1 METDME
7 MHDLCA
13 IAARETRCVL
23 ATAIKVEGHAYR
35 KQGVSMLLT
44 EDGKMVGSISPGC
57 LESDLQARVS
67 HVLDTKQMEF
77 AEYDMRPEDD
87 LSWGETIGCGGL
99 VVVLLE
105 PVCGELRHTLQ
116 KMHECLQTGAT
127 TALTRMFQDDYTKV
141 QYGWKRIEPAETSHE
156 PNLRPSLVLR
166 HDRVVN
172 HNLAPLQGDEQHSSG
187 NTKHENTAST
197 QHSPEI
203 PRLTLVPEVVTATS
217 NGSHSSHLSAN
228 SQHISEADAEIATNN
243 TISTNPWNLPQQ
255 HTSLY
260 TPKPRLIIIGAGN
273 DVIPVARLARSA
285 GFRVVVADWRES
297 LCTSERFPEAELVLG
312 FPREIMP
319 LLNVNNRDYLIL
331 MSHNFPRERELLE
344 MVVNCEYAYLGI
356 MGSKTRTARL
366 LDGFPPLKY
375 VHSPVGLS
383 IGADGPEQIAISI
396 AAELIACKHKVSS
409 LSSEVQKGS
418 VAHAND
424 GHSSGSR

>member
-1 METDME
+1 ME

-67 HVLDTKQMEF
+67 HVLDTKQIEF

-105 PVCGELRHTLQ
+105 PVCGELRYTLQ
-116 KMHECLQTGAT
+116 KMHECFQSGVT
-127 TALTRMFQDDYTKV
+127 TALTRTFQDDYTRV
-141 QYGWKRIEPAETSHE
+141 QYGWKRIEPKGTRRQSI
-156 PNLRPSLVLR
+156 LRPSLVPP
-166 HDRVVN
+166 HDRVAN
-172 HNLAPLQGDEQHSSG
+172 HNPALLQVDVQHSSG
-187 NTKHENTAST
+187 NIKHEHTTSK
-197 QHSPEI
+197 QHSPET
-203 PRLTLVPEVVTATS
+203 PRLTLVPEVVPVSS
-217 NGSHSSHLSAN
+217 NESHSSHLSGD
-228 SQHISEADAEIATNN
+228 SQHISESDAEIPTNDG
-243 TISTNPWNLPQQ
+243 ISTNPWELPQQ
-255 HTSLY
+255 LTSLY

-273 DVIPVARLARSA
+273 DVIPVARLAQSA

-297 LCTSERFPEAELVLG
+297 LCTSERFPEAELVMG

-319 LLNVNNRDYLIL
+319 LLNVHKGDYLIL
-331 MSHNFPRERELLE
+331 MSHNYPRERELLE
-344 MVVNCEYAYLGI
+344 MVVDCEYAYLGI

-366 LDGFPPLKY
+366 LDGLPPLKY

>member
-1 METDME
+1 METAME

-67 HVLDTKQMEF
+67 RVLDTKQMEF

-87 LSWGETIGCGGL
+87 LSWGEAIGCGGL

-105 PVCGELRHTLQ
+105 PVCGELRSTLQ
-116 KMHECLQTGAT
+116 EMHECFQSGAA
-127 TALTRMFQDDYTKV
+127 TALTRTFQDDYTRV
-141 QYGWKRIEPAETSHE
+141 EYNWKRIEPTGTRRQ
-156 PNLRPSLVLR
+156 PILRPSLVPP
-166 HDRVVN
+166 HDRVAN
-172 HNLAPLQGDEQHSSG
+172 YNPALLQVDVHSSG
-187 NTKHENTAST
+187 NIKHEHSGSK
-197 QHSPEI
+197 QHSPDI
-203 PRLTLVPEVVTATS
+203 PRLTLVPEMVTATS
-217 NGSHSSHLSAN
+217 NESHSSHLSGD
-228 SQHISEADAEIATNN
+228 SQHFSDTDAEIPTNDG
-243 TISTNPWNLPQQ
+243 ISTNPWELPQQ
-255 HTSLY
+255 LTSLY
-260 TPKPRLIIIGAGN
+260 TPKSRLIIIGAGN
-273 DVIPVARLARSA
+273 DVIPVVRLAGSA
-285 GFRVVVADWRES
+285 GFRVVIADWRES
-297 LCTSERFPEAELVLG
+297 LCTSERFPETELVLG
-312 FPREIMP
+312 FPCEIMP
-319 LLNVNNRDYLIL
+319 QLNVNNGDYLIL

-344 MVVNCEYAYLGI
+344 MLVDSEYAYLGI

-366 LDGFPPLKY
+366 LDGLPSLKHI
-375 VHSPVGLS
+375 HSPVGLS
-383 IGADGPEQIAISI
+383 IGADGPEEIAISI

-409 LSSEVQKGS
+409 LSSEVQRGS

>member
-1 METDME
+1 ME
-7 MHDLCA
+7 MHDLCT
-13 IAARETRCVL
+13 IATRETRCVL

-44 EDGKMVGSISPGC
+44 EDGKMYGSISPGC

-105 PVCGELRHTLQ
+105 PVCGELRYTLQ
-116 KMHECLQTGAT
+116 KMHECFQSGAG
-127 TALTRMFQDDYTKV
+127 TALTRTFQDDYTSV
-141 QYGWKRIEPAETSHE
+141 QYGWRRTEKGHQPI
-156 PNLRPSLVLR
+156 LRPSLVPPN
-166 HDRVVN
+166 DRVAN
-172 HNLAPLQGDEQHSSG
+172 YKLGLLQAEEQHSIG
-187 NTKHENTAST
+187 NTKHENMAAT
-197 QHSPEI
+197 QHSFDI
-203 PRLTLVPEVVTATS
+203 PRLTLVPEVVPATS
-217 NGSHSSHLSAN
+217 NGSHSSHLSAD
-228 SQHISEADAEIATNN
+228 SQDISEAEIPTNDAV
-243 TISTNPWNLPQQ
+243 SKNPWGLPRQL
-255 HTSLY
+255 TSLY

-273 DVIPVARLARSA
+273 DVIPVARLSRSA

-297 LCTSERFPEAELVLG
+297 LCTSERFPEAELVMG

-319 LLNVNNRDYLIL
+319 LLNVNKGDYLIL

-344 MVVNCEYAYLGI
+344 MLVDCEYAYLGI

-366 LDGFPPLKY
+366 LDGLPPLKY

-383 IGADGPEQIAISI
+383 IGADGPEEIAISI
-396 AAELIACKHKVSS
+396 AAELIACKHKVFS
-409 LSSEVQKGS
+409 LSSEVVQKGS

>member
-1 METDME
+1 ME

-67 HVLDTKQMEF
+67 HVLDTMQMEF
-77 AEYDMRPEDD
+77 VEYDMRPEDD
-87 LSWGETIGCGGL
+87 LSWGEAIGCGGL

-105 PVCGELRHTLQ
+105 PVCGELRDTLQ
-116 KMHECLQTGAT
+116 KMYECFQSGAA
-127 TALTRMFQDDYTKV
+127 TALTRTFQDDYTRV
-141 QYGWKRIEPAETSHE
+141 QYGWKRVESMETGQKST
-156 PNLRPSLVLR
+156 LRPSLVPP
-166 HDRVVN
+166 HDVVAN
-172 HNLAPLQGDEQHSSG
+172 HNRSPLQVDVQHSSG
-187 NTKHENTAST
+187 NTKHEHTTST
-197 QHSPEI
+197 QHSPDK
-203 PRLTLVPEVVTATS
+203 PRLTLVPEVVAAAS
-217 NGSHSSHLSAN
+217 NGSHSTDLSGD
-228 SQHISEADAEIATNN
+228 SQHISDADTDAVKVINN
-243 TISTNPWNLPQQ
+243 TVLTNPWGLPQQ
-255 HTSLY
+255 LTSLY
-260 TPKPRLIIIGAGN
+260 APKPRLIIVGAGN
-273 DVIPVARLARSA
+273 DVIPVARLAGSA

-297 LCTSERFPEAELVLG
+297 LCTSERFPEAELVIG
-312 FPREIMP
+312 FPCEIMH
-319 LLNVNNRDYLIL
+319 LLNVHNGDYLIL
-331 MSHNFPRERELLE
+331 MSHNYPRERELLE
-344 MVVNCEYAYLGI
+344 MLVDCEYAYLGI

-366 LDGFPPLKY
+366 LDGLPPLKY

-396 AAELIACKHKVSS
+396 AAELIACKQKVSS

>member
-1 METDME
+1 ME
-7 MHDLCA
+7 MHDLCT
-13 IAARETRCVL
+13 ITAREMRCVL

-44 EDGKMVGSISPGC
+44 EEGQMYGSISPGC
-57 LESDLQARVS
+57 MESDLQARVS

-77 AEYDMRPEDD
+77 VEYDMRPEDD

-105 PVCGELRHTLQ
+105 PVCGELRSTLQ
-116 KMHECLQTGAT
+116 KMHECLQSGDA
-127 TALTRMFQDDYTKV
+127 TALTRTFQDDYTRV
-141 QYGWKRIEPAETSHE
+141 QYEWKRIGTTEKGHQPV
-156 PNLRPSLVLR
+156 LRPSLVPP
-166 HDRVVN
+166 HDRVAYY
-172 HNLAPLQGDEQHSSG
+172 NLTSLQVDVQHSSG
-187 NTKHENTAST
+187 NIKHEHMALT
-197 QHSPEI
+197 QHSRDI
-203 PRLTLVPEVVTATS
+203 PRLTLVPERVPATS
-217 NGSHSSHLSAN
+217 NGSHSSPPSGD
-228 SQHISEADAEIATNN
+228 SQHISDVDAEIATNN
-243 TISTNPWNLPQQ
+243 AVSTNPWDLPQQ
-255 HTSLY
+255 LTSLY
-260 TPKPRLIIIGAGN
+260 TPKPRLIIVGAGN

-297 LCTSERFPEAELVLG
+297 LCTSERFPETELVLG
-312 FPREIMP
+312 FPCEIMP
-319 LLNVNNRDYLIL
+319 LLKVTKGDYLIL

-344 MVVNCEYAYLGI
+344 MLVDCEYAYLGI

-366 LDGFPPLKY
+366 LDGLSPLKH

>member
-1 METDME
+1 ME

-13 IAARETRCVL
+13 ISAREMRCVL

-44 EDGKMVGSISPGC
+44 EEGQMVGSISPGC

-67 HVLDTKQMEF
+67 HVLDTNQMEF
-77 AEYDMRPEDD
+77 VEYDMRPEDD

-105 PVCGELRHTLQ
+105 PVCGELRSTLQ
-116 KMHECLQTGAT
+116 KMHECLQSGAAT
-127 TALTRMFQDDYTKV
+127 TLIRTFHDDYTRV
-141 QYGWKRIEPAETSHE
+141 QYGWKRVEPTEKGH
-156 PNLRPSLVLR
+156 PVLRPSLVPP
-166 HDRVVN
+166 HDRVAN
-172 HNLAPLQGDEQHSSG
+172 HNRSPLQVDMQHSSG
-187 NTKHENTAST
+187 NTKYEHTTST
-197 QHSPEI
+197 QHSPDI
-203 PRLTLVPEVVTATS
+203 PRLTLVPEVIPATS
-217 NGSHSSHLSAN
+217 NGSHSSHLSVN

-243 TISTNPWNLPQQ
+243 TVSTNPWDLPLQL
-255 HTSLY
+255 TSLY
-260 TPKPRLIIIGAGN
+260 TPTPRLIIIGAGN

-319 LLNVNNRDYLIL
+319 LLKVTKGDYLIL

-344 MVVNCEYAYLGI
+344 MLVDCEYAYLGI

-366 LDGFPPLKY
+366 LDGLPPLKY

-409 LSSEVQKGS
+409 LSSEVGQKGS

>member
-1 METDME
+1 ME

-105 PVCGELRHTLQ
+105 PVCGELRDTLQ
-116 KMHECLQTGAT
+116 KMHECLQSGAT
-127 TALTRMFQDDYTKV
+127 TALTRTFQDDYTKV
-141 QYGWKRIEPAETSHE
+141 EYDWRRTEPMEKGYH
-156 PNLRPSLVLR
+156 PVLRPSLVPS
-166 HDRVVN
+166 HDRVKN
-172 HNLAPLQGDEQHSSG
+172 HNLAPFQVDEQYNVG
-187 NTKHENTAST
+187 VARNKNMAST
-197 QHSPEI
+197 QHSPNI
-203 PRLTLVPEVVTATS
+203 LRLTLVPEVVPAAS
-217 NGSHSSHLSAN
+217 NGSHSSQLSAD
-228 SQHISEADAEIATNN
+228 SQHTSEAEISTNDAV
-243 TISTNPWNLPQQ
+243 STNPWDLPKQL
-255 HTSLY
+255 TSLY

-273 DVIPVARLARSA
+273 DVIPVVRLARSA

-297 LCTSERFPEAELVLG
+297 LINSERFPETELVMG

-319 LLNVNNRDYLIL
+319 LLNMNKGDYLIL

-344 MVVNCEYAYLGI
+344 MVVDCEYAYLGI
-356 MGSKTRTARL
+356 MGSKTRTVRL
-366 LDGFPPLKY
+366 LDGLPPMKY
-375 VHSPVGLS
+375 VHSPVGLG
-383 IGADGPEQIAISI
+383 IGAEGPEEIAISI

>member
-1 METDME
+1 ME

-13 IAARETRCVL
+13 IAARETHCVL

-44 EDGKMVGSISPGC
+44 EDGEMYGSISPGC

-105 PVCGELRHTLQ
+105 PVCDDLRFILQ
-116 KMHECLQTGAT
+116 KMHESFQSGTWV
-127 TALTRMFQDDYTKV
+127 ALTRTFQDDYTRV
-141 QYGWKRIEPAETSHE
+141 EYDWKRIEPAEKRHQ
-156 PNLRPSLVLR
+156 PVLRPALVPP
-166 HDRVVN
+166 HDRLAN
-172 HNLAPLQGDEQHSSG
+172 DNLTSLQVDVQHSSG
-187 NTKHENTAST
+187 NLKHEHTEST
-197 QHSPEI
+197 QPSLDAEL
-203 PRLTLVPEVVTATS
+203 PRLTLVPEIPTS
-217 NGSHSSHLSAN
+217 
-228 SQHISEADAEIATNN
+228 DAF
-243 TISTNPWNLPQQ
+243 STNPWDLPQQ
-255 HTSLY
+255 LTSLY

-273 DVIPVARLARSA
+273 DVIPVATLSQSA

-297 LCTSERFPEAELVLG
+297 LCSLERFPGTELVLG
-312 FPREIMP
+312 FPAEIMP
-319 LLNVNNRDYLIL
+319 LLNVNNGDYLIM

-344 MVVNCEYAYLGI
+344 MLVDCEYAYLGI

-366 LDGFPPLKY
+366 LDGLPPLKH

-396 AAELIACKHKVSS
+396 AAELIACKHKVSA
-409 LSSEVQKGS
+409 LSSGVVEKGS

-424 GHSSGSR
+424 GHRSGSR

>member
-1 METDME
+1 METAME

-44 EDGKMVGSISPGC
+44 EDGIMYGSISPGC

-77 AEYDMRPEDD
+77 VEYDMRPEDD

-105 PVCGELRHTLQ
+105 PVCGELRYTLQ
-116 KMHECLQTGAT
+116 KMYECFQSGAA
-127 TALTRMFQDDYTKV
+127 TALTRTFQDDYTRV
-141 QYGWKRIEPAETSHE
+141 QYGWRRIEPTEKGH
-156 PNLRPSLVLR
+156 PVLRPSLVPP
-166 HDRVVN
+166 HDRVTN
-172 HNLAPLQGDEQHSSG
+172 NNPASLQVDVQHSSG
-187 NTKHENTAST
+187 DIKHEHTAST
-197 QHSPEI
+197 QHSPNI
-203 PRLTLVPEVVTATS
+203 PRLTLVPEVAPVTS
-217 NGSHSSHLSAN
+217 NGSHSSHLSGD
-228 SQHISEADAEIATNN
+228 SQHISESDAEILTNDKF
-243 TISTNPWNLPQQ
+243 STNSWDLPQQ
-255 HTSLY
+255 LTSLY

-273 DVIPVARLARSA
+273 DVIPVAKLAQSA
-285 GFRVVVADWRES
+285 GFRVVIADWRES
-297 LCTSERFPEAELVLG
+297 LCTTERFPEAELETG

-319 LLNVNNRDYLIL
+319 LLNVHKGDYLIL

-344 MVVNCEYAYLGI
+344 MLVDCEYTYLGI

-366 LDGFPPLKY
+366 LDGLPPLKY

-396 AAELIACKHKVSS
+396 AAELIACKHKVSP

>member
-1 METDME
+1 ME

-44 EDGKMVGSISPGC
+44 EDGIMYGSISPGC

-99 VVVLLE
+99 VIVLLE

-116 KMHECLQTGAT
+116 KMHECLQSGAT

-141 QYGWKRIEPAETSHE
+141 QYGWKRIESMETGQKSI
-156 PNLRPSLVLR
+156 LRPSLVPP
-166 HDRVVN
+166 HYRVAN
-172 HNLAPLQGDEQHSSG
+172 HNQSPLQVDVQHSSG
-187 NTKHENTAST
+187 NTKHEHTTST
-197 QHSPEI
+197 KYSPDI
-203 PRLTLVPEVVTATS
+203 PRLTLVPEVASATS
-217 NGSHSSHLSAN
+217 NGYHSSHISAN
-228 SQHISEADAEIATNN
+228 SQHISEADAELAANN
-243 TISTNPWNLPQQ
+243 TVSTNPWDLPQQ
-255 HTSLY
+255 LTSLY
-260 TPKPRLIIIGAGN
+260 TPIPRLIIIGAGN

-366 LDGFPPLKY
+366 LDGLPSLKN

-409 LSSEVQKGS
+409 LSSELQKGS
-418 VAHAND
+418 VVHAND

>member
-1 METDME
+1 ME

-13 IAARETRCVL
+13 IAAREPRCVL

-67 HVLDTKQMEF
+67 RVLDTKQMEF

-105 PVCGELRHTLQ
+105 PVCGELRYTLQ
-116 KMHECLQTGAT
+116 KMHDCFQSGAA
-127 TALTRMFQDDYTKV
+127 TALIRTFQDDHTRVEYD
-141 QYGWKRIEPAETSHE
+141 WKRIEPTEKRHQ
-156 PNLRPSLVLR
+156 PVLRPALVPPDSLA
-166 HDRVVN
+166 N
-172 HNLAPLQGDEQHSSG
+172 YNPAPLQVDVQNSNSSI
-187 NTKHENTAST
+187 KHEHTVST
-197 QHSPEI
+197 QHSSDI
-203 PRLTLVPEVVTATS
+203 PRLTLVPEVVPATS
-217 NGSHSSHLSAN
+217 NESRSSHLSGD
-228 SQHISEADAEIATNN
+228 SQHISDADAEIVANN
-243 TISTNPWNLPQQ
+243 TVSTNPWDLPQQ
-255 HTSLY
+255 LTSLY
-260 TPKPRLIIIGAGN
+260 APKPRLIIAGAGN
-273 DVIPVARLARSA
+273 DVIPVARLAQSA

-297 LCTSERFPEAELVLG
+297 LCTLERFPETELVLG
-312 FPREIMP
+312 FPCEIMP
-319 LLNVNNRDYLIL
+319 LLNVNKGDYLIM

-344 MVVNCEYAYLGI
+344 MLVDCEYAYLGI

-366 LDGFPPLKY
+366 LDGLPPLNN

-396 AAELIACKHKVSS
+396 AAELIACKHKVSA
-409 LSSEVQKGS
+409 LSSEVVEKGS

-424 GHSSGSR
+424 GHRSGSR

>member
-1 METDME
+1 ME

-44 EDGKMVGSISPGC
+44 EEGKMYGSISPGC

-67 HVLDTKQMEF
+67 RVLDTKQMEF
-77 AEYDMRPEDD
+77 VEYDMRPEDD

-99 VVVLLE
+99 VIVLLE
-105 PVCGELRHTLQ
+105 PVCGELRFILQ
-116 KMHECLQTGAT
+116 KMHESFQSGAT
-127 TALTRMFQDDYTKV
+127 IALTRTFQGDYTRV
-141 QYGWKRIEPAETSHE
+141 EYDWKRTESVEKKHE
-156 PNLRPSLVLR
+156 PILRPSLVLR
-166 HDRVVN
+166 QDRVAN
-172 HNLAPLQGDEQHSSG
+172 HNLARLQVDEQRSRG
-187 NTKHENTAST
+187 ITKHEHLAVTP
-197 QHSPEI
+197 HSPDI
-203 PRLTLVPEVVTATS
+203 PRLTLVTEMVPTTS
-217 NGSHSSHLSAN
+217 NGSHSSHQSAD
-228 SQHISEADAEIATNN
+228 SQHISEADILTNN
-243 TISTNPWNLPQQ
+243 TVSTNPWDLPQQ
-255 HTSLY
+255 LTSLY

-273 DVIPVARLARSA
+273 DVIPVARLSRSA

-297 LCTSERFPEAELVLG
+297 LCTSERFPEAELVVG

-319 LLNVNNRDYLIL
+319 LLNVNNGDYLII

-344 MVVNCEYAYLGI
+344 MLVDCDYAYLGI

-366 LDGFPPLKY
+366 IDGLPSLKHI
-375 VHSPVGLS
+375 HSPVGLS
-383 IGADGPEQIAISI
+383 IGADGPEEIAISI

-424 GHSSGSR
+424 GHCSGGW

>member
-1 METDME
+1 ME
-7 MHDLCA
+7 MHDLCT
-13 IAARETRCVL
+13 IAAREMRCVL

-44 EDGKMVGSISPGC
+44 EEGQMYGSISPGC
-57 LESDLQARVS
+57 LESDLEARVS

-105 PVCGELRHTLQ
+105 PVCGELRSTLQ
-116 KMHECLQTGAT
+116 KMHECLQSGAA
-127 TALTRMFQDDYTKV
+127 TALTRTFQDDYTMV
-141 QYGWKRIEPAETSHE
+141 QYGWKRIEATEKEHHPV
-156 PNLRPSLVLR
+156 LRPSLVPP
-166 HDRVVN
+166 HDRVAYY
-172 HNLAPLQGDEQHSSG
+172 NLTSLQVDVQHSSG
-187 NTKHENTAST
+187 NTKYEHSTST
-197 QHSPEI
+197 QHSPDI
-203 PRLTLVPEVVTATS
+203 PRLTLVPEVIPATS
-217 NGSHSSHLSAN
+217 NGSHSSHLSVN
-228 SQHISEADAEIATNN
+228 SQHISEADTEIATNN
-243 TISTNPWNLPQQ
+243 TVSTNPWDLPLQL
-255 HTSLY
+255 TSLY
-260 TPKPRLIIIGAGN
+260 TPTPRLIIIGAGN

-297 LCTSERFPEAELVLG
+297 LCTSERFPETELVLG
-312 FPREIMP
+312 FPCEIMP
-319 LLNVNNRDYLIL
+319 LLKVTKGDYLIL
-331 MSHNFPRERELLE
+331 MTHNFPRERELLE
-344 MVVNCEYAYLGI
+344 MVVDCEYAYLGI

-366 LDGFPPLKY
+366 LDGLPPLKN

-396 AAELIACKHKVSS
+396 AAELIACKHKVST
-409 LSSEVQKGS
+409 LSSEVGQKGS

>member
-1 METDME
+1 ME
-7 MHDLCA
+7 MHDLCT
-13 IAARETRCVL
+13 IAAREMRCVL

-44 EDGKMVGSISPGC
+44 EDGQMVGSISPGC

-67 HVLDTKQMEF
+67 HVLDTNQMEF

-105 PVCGELRHTLQ
+105 PVCGELRSTLQ
-116 KMHECLQTGAT
+116 KMHECLQSGAAT
-127 TALTRMFQDDYTKV
+127 TLIRTFHDDYTRV
-141 QYGWKRIEPAETSHE
+141 QYDWKRVEPTAKGH
-156 PNLRPSLVLR
+156 PVLRPSLVPP
-166 HDRVVN
+166 HDRVTN
-172 HNLAPLQGDEQHSSG
+172 NNLTSLQVDVQHSRE
-187 NTKHENTAST
+187 NIEHEHTALT
-197 QHSPEI
+197 QYSRDI
-203 PRLTLVPEVVTATS
+203 PRLTLVPEMIPATS
-217 NGSHSSHLSAN
+217 NGSHSSPPSGD
-228 SQHISEADAEIATNN
+228 SQHISEADIPTNDA
-243 TISTNPWNLPQQ
+243 ISTNPWDLPQQ
-255 HTSLY
+255 LTSQY

-297 LCTSERFPEAELVLG
+297 LCTSERFPGTELVLG
-312 FPREIMP
+312 FPCEIMP
-319 LLNVNNRDYLIL
+319 LLNVNKGDYLIL

-344 MVVNCEYAYLGI
+344 MLVNCEYAYLGI

-366 LDGFPPLKY
+366 LDGLPPLKN

-396 AAELIACKHKVSS
+396 AAELIACKHKVSA
-409 LSSEVQKGS
+409 LSTEVGQKGS

-424 GHSSGSR
+424 GHRSGSR

>member
-1 METDME
+1 ME

-105 PVCGELRHTLQ
+105 PVCGELRYTLQ
-116 KMHECLQTGAT
+116 KMQECFQSGVA
-127 TALTRMFQDDYTKV
+127 TALTRTFQDGYTRV
-141 QYGWKRIEPAETSHE
+141 RYGWRRIEPTG
-156 PNLRPSLVLR
+156 PRRQPILRPSLVLP
-166 HDRVVN
+166 HDRVTN
-172 HNLAPLQGDEQHSSG
+172 NNPASLQVDVQHSSG
-187 NTKHENTAST
+187 NIKHEHTALK
-197 QHSPEI
+197 QYSPDI
-203 PRLTLVPEVVTATS
+203 PRLTLVPEVVPVLS
-217 NGSHSSHLSAN
+217 NESHSSHLSGD
-228 SQHISEADAEIATNN
+228 SQHISESDAEIATNN
-243 TISTNPWNLPQQ
+243 TVSTNPWDLPQQ
-255 HTSLY
+255 LTSLY

-273 DVIPVARLARSA
+273 DVIPVARLAESA

-297 LCTSERFPEAELVLG
+297 LCTSERFPEAELVMG

-319 LLNVNNRDYLIL
+319 LLNVNNGDYLIL

-344 MVVNCEYAYLGI
+344 MVVDCEYAYLGI
-356 MGSKTRTARL
+356 MGSKTRTVRL
-366 LDGFPPLKY
+366 LDGLPPLKY

-396 AAELIACKHKVSS
+396 VAELIACKHKVSS
-409 LSSEVQKGS
+409 LSSEVQRGS

>member
-1 METDME
+1 ME

-44 EDGKMVGSISPGC
+44 DDGRMYGSISPGC

-67 HVLDTKQMEF
+67 HVLDTNQMEF

-105 PVCGELRHTLQ
+105 PVYGELRYTLQ
-116 KMHECLQTGAT
+116 KMYECFQSGVA
-127 TALTRMFQDDYTKV
+127 TALIRTFKDDYTRV
-141 QYGWKRIEPAETSHE
+141 QYGWKWIEPTGKGHQ
-156 PNLRPSLVLR
+156 PVLRPSLVPP
-166 HDRVVN
+166 HNRVAN
-172 HNLAPLQGDEQHSSG
+172 YNLTSLQVDVQHSSG
-187 NTKHENTAST
+187 NIKHEHTGST
-197 QHSPEI
+197 QHSPDI
-203 PRLTLVPEVVTATS
+203 PRLTLVPEVAPATS
-217 NGSHSSHLSAN
+217 NRSHSSHLSAN
-228 SQHISEADAEIATNN
+228 SQHISDADAEIATNN
-243 TISTNPWNLPQQ
+243 TGSTNPWDLPQQ
-255 HTSLY
+255 LTSLY

-273 DVIPVARLARSA
+273 DVIPVARLAQSA

-297 LCTSERFPEAELVLG
+297 LCTLERFPGTELVLG
-312 FPREIMP
+312 FPCEIMP
-319 LLNVNNRDYLIL
+319 LLNVNKGDYLIL

-344 MVVNCEYAYLGI
+344 MVVDCEYAYLGI

-366 LDGFPPLKY
+366 LDGLPPLKY

-383 IGADGPEQIAISI
+383 IGAEGPEQIAISI
-396 AAELIACKHKVSS
+396 AAELIACKQKVSS

>member
-1 METDME
+1 ME

-13 IAARETRCVL
+13 IAARDTRCVL
-23 ATAIKVEGHAYR
+23 ATAIKVDGHAYR

-44 EDGKMVGSISPGC
+44 EDGRMYGSISPGC

-67 HVLDTKQMEF
+67 HVLDTMQMEF

-105 PVCGELRHTLQ
+105 PVCGELRDTLQ
-116 KMHECLQTGAT
+116 KMYECFRSGAAI
-127 TALTRMFQDDYTKV
+127 ALTRTFQDDYTRI
-141 QYGWKRIEPAETSHE
+141 QYGWKRIELTGTRRQPV
-156 PNLRPSLVLR
+156 LRPSLVPS
-166 HDRVVN
+166 HDRPD
-172 HNLAPLQGDEQHSSG
+172 L
-187 NTKHENTAST
+187 
-197 QHSPEI
+197 
-203 PRLTLVPEVVTATS
+203 PRLMLVPERVPATS
-217 NGSHSSHLSAN
+217 NGSRSSHLSGD
-228 SQHISEADAEIATNN
+228 SQHISDAESDAGIATNN
-243 TISTNPWNLPQQ
+243 TVSTNPWDVPQQ
-255 HTSLY
+255 LTSLY
-260 TPKPRLIIIGAGN
+260 TPIPRLIIIGAGN

-285 GFRVVVADWRES
+285 GFRVVIADWRES
-297 LCTSERFPEAELVLG
+297 LCTSERFPEAEFVLG

-319 LLNVNNRDYLIL
+319 LLNINYGDYLIL

-344 MVVNCEYAYLGI
+344 MLVDCEYTYLGI

-366 LDGFPPLKY
+366 LDGLPPLKY

-409 LSSEVQKGS
+409 LSSDLVQKGS

>member
-1 METDME
+1 ME
-7 MHDLCA
+7 MHDLCT
-13 IAARETRCVL
+13 IAAREMRCVL

-44 EDGKMVGSISPGC
+44 EEGQMYGSISPGC

-67 HVLDTKQMEF
+67 HVLDTNQMEF

-105 PVCGELRHTLQ
+105 PVCGELRSTLQ
-116 KMHECLQTGAT
+116 KMHECLQSGAA
-127 TALTRMFQDDYTKV
+127 TALTRTFQDDYTRV
-141 QYGWKRIEPAETSHE
+141 QYGWKRIEPTEKGHQ
-156 PNLRPSLVLR
+156 PVLRPSLVPP
-166 HDRVVN
+166 HDRVAYY
-172 HNLAPLQGDEQHSSG
+172 NLTSLQVDVQHSSG
-187 NTKHENTAST
+187 NIKHEHMALT
-197 QHSPEI
+197 QHSRDI
-203 PRLTLVPEVVTATS
+203 PRLTLVPERVPAAS
-217 NGSHSSHLSAN
+217 NGSHSSPPSGD
-228 SQHISEADAEIATNN
+228 SQHISDVDAEIATNN
-243 TISTNPWNLPQQ
+243 TVSTNPWGLPQQ
-255 HTSLY
+255 LTSLY

-273 DVIPVARLARSA
+273 DVFPVARLARSA

-297 LCTSERFPEAELVLG
+297 LCTSERFPETELVLG
-312 FPREIMP
+312 FPCEIMP
-319 LLNVNNRDYLIL
+319 LLKVTKGDYLIL

-344 MVVNCEYAYLGI
+344 MLVDCEYAYLGI

-366 LDGFPPLKY
+366 LDGLPPLKY

-409 LSSEVQKGS
+409 LSSEVGQKGS

>member
-1 METDME
+1 ME

-105 PVCGELRHTLQ
+105 PVCGELQHTLQ
-116 KMHECLQTGAT
+116 KMQECFQSGVA
-127 TALTRMFQDDYTKV
+127 TALTRTFQDDYTRV
-141 QYGWKRIEPAETSHE
+141 QYGWRRIEPAGTGRQ
-156 PNLRPSLVLR
+156 PILRPSLVPP
-166 HDRVVN
+166 HDRVADYNPASLQVN
-172 HNLAPLQGDEQHSSG
+172 VQHSSG
-187 NTKHENTAST
+187 NTKHEHTGST
-197 QHSPEI
+197 QHSPDI
-203 PRLTLVPEVVTATS
+203 PHLMLVPEVVPATS
-217 NGSHSSHLSAN
+217 NGTHSSHLSGD
-228 SQHISEADAEIATNN
+228 SQHISDTDAEIPTNDGG
-243 TISTNPWNLPQQ
+243 STNPWDLPRQL
-255 HTSLY
+255 TSLY

-273 DVIPVARLARSA
+273 DVIPVARLAWSA

-297 LCTSERFPEAELVLG
+297 LCTSDRFPETELVLG

-319 LLNVNNRDYLIL
+319 LLKVNSGDYLIL

-344 MVVNCEYAYLGI
+344 MVVDCEYAYLGI

-366 LDGFPPLKY
+366 LDGLPPLKY

-396 AAELIACKHKVSS
+396 VAELIACKHKVSS
-409 LSSEVQKGS
+409 LSSEFGQKGS

>member
-1 METDME
+1 ME

-67 HVLDTKQMEF
+67 RVLDTNQMEF

-105 PVCGELRHTLQ
+105 PVCGELRDTLH
-116 KMHECLQTGAT
+116 KMYECFQSGIA
-127 TALTRMFQDDYTKV
+127 TALTRTFQDDYTKV
-141 QYGWKRIEPAETSHE
+141 QYGWKRIELTSTPRHAIM
-156 PNLRPSLVLR
+156 RPSLVPP
-166 HDRVVN
+166 HDRVAN
-172 HNLAPLQGDEQHSSG
+172 YNPASLQIEVQHSSG
-187 NTKHENTAST
+187 NIKHEHSVSK
-197 QHSPEI
+197 QHSPET
-203 PRLTLVPEVVTATS
+203 PRLTLVPGVVTATS
-217 NGSHSSHLSAN
+217 NESHSSHLSSD
-228 SQHISEADAEIATNN
+228 SQHISESDAEIGTNN
-243 TISTNPWNLPQQ
+243 TVSTNPWDLPQQ
-255 HTSLY
+255 LTSLY

-273 DVIPVARLARSA
+273 DVIPVARLSRSA

-297 LCTSERFPEAELVLG
+297 LCTSERFPEAELVVG

-319 LLNVNNRDYLIL
+319 LLDVNKGDYLIL
-331 MSHNFPRERELLE
+331 MSHNYPRERELLE
-344 MVVNCEYAYLGI
+344 MLVDCEYAYLGI

-366 LDGFPPLKY
+366 LDGLPPLKY

-396 AAELIACKHKVSS
+396 AAELIACKQKVSS